1 MPEFNQLPVLLRA
14 SRKKHLLFLLVSIA
28 FVAIG
33 VMMVRDG
40 EPMGYFCSGFFALG
54 AVVFVINMLPNASY
68 LRLDETSFT
77 FCSLFRAHTVPW
89 AAIQEFGVF
98 TIRLKRMVAWNFV
111 PGYTGSARLQ
121 DLSRAVSG
129 FDAALPDTYGLSA
142 NDLVEKM
149 AALHD
154 RYTAAAAAGKRSI
167 S

>member
-1 MPEFNQLPVLLRA
+1 MPQFDTLPVLLRA

-40 EPMGYFCSGFFALG
+40 EPMGYFCGGFFALG
-54 AVVFVINMLPNASY
+54 AIVFVINMLPNASY
-68 LRLDETSFT
+68 LRLDEESFT

-89 AAIQEFGVF
+89 AAIQEFGLV
-98 TIRLKRMVAWNFV
+98 TIRFKRMVAWNFV
-111 PGYTGSARLQ
+111 EGYVTNMRLQ
-121 DLSRAVSG
+121 DLSRAISG

-154 RYTAAAAAGKRSI
+154 RYTAAVVSGRRSI
-167 S
+167 R